1 MIRAWF
7 VNMLGE
13 QFSKDFETLEEFEAF
28 IDRARQ
34 VGTKLIGSV
43 GI

>member
-7 VNMLGE
+7 ENMLGKH
-13 QFSKDFETLEEFEAF
+13 FSRDFKTLEEFEAF

>member
-7 VNMLGE
+7 ENMFGDH
-13 QFSKDFETLEEFEAF
+13 FSKDFKTLEEFESF
-28 IDRARQ
+28 IDEALQ
-34 VGTKLIGSV
+34 VGTKLIGYV